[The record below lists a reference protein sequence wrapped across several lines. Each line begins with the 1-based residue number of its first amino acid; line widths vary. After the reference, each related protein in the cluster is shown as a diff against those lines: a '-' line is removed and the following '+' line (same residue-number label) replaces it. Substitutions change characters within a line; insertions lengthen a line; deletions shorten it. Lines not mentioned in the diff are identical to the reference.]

1 MIFEKKYIIIKKTC
15 TEGGG
20 TTIIRE
26 TIDLPLGTE
35 NIVHYTTNGKVL
47 LDDILNRL
55 NNLEFVTLAINSFTT
70 TPNRFEIGSTVTSLT
85 WNWQYSKPVTTQS
98 INGENINPALRT
110 MSKTGLNITVA
121 TTYTLSASDGSS
133 VKNASTVL
141 QPMQNVYWGAKP
153 VGAINSAF
161 VLSLP
166 ASQRTLQN
174 TRAKTFTVTAGFNDK
189 IWYFSPKSYGL
200 PIFEVGGFEGGFMVE
215 EFSFTNASGYTEVY
229 YACQSDLVN
238 LGTTTVTVK

>member
-1 MIFEKKYIIIKKTC
+1 MIFEKKYIIVKKTSPG
-15 TEGGG
+15 GGG

-26 TIDLPLGTE
+26 TVDLPLSSE
-35 NIVHYTTNGKVL
+35 NVVHHTTNGKVL
-47 LDDILNRL
+47 LDDIINRL
-55 NNLEFVTLAINSFTT
+55 NNLEFVTLAISSFST

-85 WNWQYSKPVTTQS
+85 WNWQYNKPVTTQS

-110 MSKTGLNITVA
+110 MSKTGLSITTA
-121 TTYTLSASDGSS
+121 MTYTLSATDSVG

-141 QPMQNVYWGAKP
+141 QPMQNVYWGTKP
-153 VGAINSAF
+153 VGTINSAF

-166 ASQRTLQN
+166 TSQRTLQN

-200 PIFEVGGFEGGFMVE
+200 PVFEVGGFEGGFSVS
-215 EFSFTNASGYTEVY
+215 EFSFTNASGYTEIY
-229 YACQSDLVN
+229 YACQSDLLN
-238 LGTTTVTVK
+238 LGATTVTVK